1 VSNRRNRNKN
11 AVTQSGPG
19 NSPGLFAA
27 QTKTT
32 AIRQAPIPDPG
43 ELQRYR
49 DMDPDLYETIK
60 KEFQA
65 NGEHRREMQ
74 RLEARD
80 RGKLVGAL
88 TRNDT
93 LGLILAWVFALAC
106 VGGAAYFIAI
116 GKPIGALI
124 GVLGLMPPIIGA
136 IRGRRIVKA
145 E

>member
-1 VSNRRNRNKN
+1 MSGRRNRNKN
-11 AVTQSGPG
+11 AVSPPGPAG
-19 NSPGLFAA
+19 NVTGVIA
-27 QTKTT
+27 QKTE
-32 AIRQAPIPDPG
+32 IRQAPIPDPG

-49 DMDPDLYETIK
+49 DMDPDLYEVIK
-60 KEFQA
+60 TEFKA

-80 RGKLVGAL
+80 RGRLVAAL

-106 VGGAAYFIAI
+106 VGGAAYFLAT
-116 GKPIGALI
+116 GKPLGALI

-136 IRGRRIVKA
+136 IRGRRVLKTK
-145 E
+145 